1 MNFLESELERRIG
14 DTVESAIRITQ
25 APGTGKTRL
34 LKEFIKKMEKEGKA
48 VGIYI
53 NSPEIERWI
62 KDSPR
67 KLESELWRVLF
78 FKYVEDPRKLIGIT
92 STSAKDFAKKFG
104 IEDFRAYT
112 NLRDI
117 VEDKPSF
124 DSMLMDFCDLSLP
137 LLDLSLIIVFDE
149 IQSTIGVMTEQ
160 FQNAKGQGLFRQII
174 KLAADLIKLPN
185 ILVILSGT
193 NYKIMHFLGKLG
205 SPLYE
210 KTTEYRL
217 QPLNERAIEE
227 FYNIIFGEPK
237 NEIEEQLREWMVV
250 NSNGVPRTMVWM
262 AEALQKIDFRQ
273 VSKSNIKDTIKN
285 LDMVVMQNIDVSRI
299 QDLMELEHGR
309 ELLEW
314 VAYRSII
321 EKEIPILSLPTI
333 SYDEAEAKNVCTVDD
348 LIDKGIVHILNGNI
362 EVRNNYYLMALL
374 KELGIERGMLIELL
388 KFSSLTSNDALHP
401 LSWQLNVLGAYFEI
415 AVAIAIYKLS
425 QFGDFDLATLFDY
438 NNEKKLILPKLN
450 RLERV
455 PFSFI
460 SKTFSKG
467 GIYAIPKAPGVDII
481 TKTID
486 DVPIYIQCKN
496 WSKSVNQQKLNE
508 IIEGIKKFE
517 EIFGNGIKIL
527 VLSQKL
533 NENLKQFA
541 SRHEVY
547 TITDVQRLL
556 GREIIEFF
564 ETARKRSQEIEPL
577 IHRIEAGREFWF
589 LK

>member
-348 LIDKGIVHILNGNI
+348 LIDKGIVHILDGNI

-533 NENLKQFA
+533 NENLRQFA
-541 SRHEVY
+541 SRHDVY

-556 GREIIEFF
+556 GREILEFF